1 MEQRI
6 IAEYSFVKD
15 NELDHCYQLFE
26 DGSVIYTY
34 DKSRYLGDQ
43 NIVKKMSYSHLDSKF
58 KEKLFENSTIEG
70 QAIITANFL
79 QNDSD

>member
-1 MEQRI
+1 MEPRI
-6 IAEYSFVKD
+6 IAEYSFMEKE
-15 NELDHCYQLFE
+15 ELDHCYQLFE

-34 DKSRYLGDQ
+34 DKSRYPGDQ
-43 NIVKKMSYSHLDSKF
+43 NIIKNMLYSHLDSKV

-79 QNDSD
+79 QNDND